1 MANDQDLLLSLKKA
15 NSDRK
20 NKRSEMMK
28 ISYYS
33 KLFQFLESRF
43 SDGETFKVLNY
54 FETYKMVTKDKDN
67 NDKTVYGFICDNN
80 KSYLGLNDLGFPKKL
95 YKRTIIKV
103 DNEETTEYKQLEK
116 PVYQGDLAILYDRFK
131 RAYKDSLVAFD
142 LLYFALVKY
151 NDSKF
156 ISESFIYPTE
166 TYQRFKGEYT
176 NGNFYLFNL
185 KAGGT
190 DKEDLDK
197 IFEDICKT
205 YEANAETDTT
215 ANTADDAVN
224 TADDAV
230 NNNAE

>member
-15 NSDRK
+15 NSERK
-20 NKRSEMMK
+20 TKRNEMMK
-28 ISYYS
+28 IGYYS

-43 SDGETFKVLNY
+43 SDGETFSVLNY
-54 FETYKMVTKDKDN
+54 FDTYKMTTKDKDG

-80 KSYLGLNDLGFPKKL
+80 KSYLGLNDLAFPKKL

-116 PVYQGDLAILYDRFK
+116 PVYQGDLAVLFDRFK
-131 RAYKDSLVAFD
+131 KTYKDSLLAFD
-142 LLYFALVKY
+142 LLYLAIAKH
-151 NDSKF
+151 NESKF
-156 ISESFIYPTE
+156 ISESFVYPTE

-190 DKEDLDK
+190 DTEDLDK
-197 IFEDICKT
+197 IFKDICKE
-205 YEANAETDTT
+205 YDANSDAEEKAEEKAEAEKAE
-215 ANTADDAVN
+215 A
-224 TADDAV
+224 
-230 NNNAE
+230 